1 MHDSSPIQRFN
12 HGPGTKARQPPI
24 GIGSSWNRIQSCDTY
39 RDSYYWLAMQDPR
52 KKKNLTQKASLF
64 QLQANGVKEDG
75 QTSLSLKSR
84 QKGSKRHLMT
94 EVSPPFQKQ
103 EGSNS
108 DSLPDSSAA
117 GNEYRALRRKYMLLE
132 DESFALGKEV
142 REVEDEVKTLE
153 DEKFALLDQLIVME
167 GLVDPTEK
175 HS

>member
-1 MHDSSPIQRFN
+1 MYVLISFLFSFLF
-12 HGPGTKARQPPI
+12 
-24 GIGSSWNRIQSCDTY
+24 C
-39 RDSYYWLAMQDPR
+39 SYYWLAMQDPR